1 MSWPPK
7 DWRALLALVGSIAGA
22 AVLTALVWWGCAVLL
37 PSAEWTRA
45 TESERLITIRWV
57 LWIAVGA
64 IAVVLVG
71 LGMAIN
77 RRSFRGRIGG
87 AEVDFAGGDDAAPI
101 SVPPVAFGVGTKQ
114 SEGNPDV

>member
-7 DWRALLALVGSIAGA
+7 DWRALLALIGSIAGA
-22 AVLTALVWWGCAVLL
+22 AVLTAMVWWGCAVLL
-37 PSAEWTRA
+37 PSNEWTSA
-45 TESERLITIRWV
+45 TEAHRLITIRWV

-77 RRSFRGRIGG
+77 RRSFKGKIGA
-87 AEVDFAGGDDAAPI
+87 AEVDFAGGESEATPAI
-101 SVPPVAFGVGTKQ
+101 QVPPVAFGSGGEVRQ
-114 SEGNPDV
+114 PP

>member
-1 MSWPPK
+1 MNWPPK

-45 TESERLITIRWV
+45 TESERLVTIRWV

-77 RRSFRGRIGG
+77 RRSFRGKIGG
-87 AEVDFAGGDDAAPI
+87 AEVDFAGGDDAAPTI
-101 SVPPVAFGVGTKQ
+101 PIPPVAFGGGNGT
-114 SEGNPDV
+114 SERNGA